1 MVINANDF
9 NVSAIHDKHIVI
21 IILLTTIAICCSG
34 CTTTPLIG
42 GSVNHNKLMDGVYE
56 GSYKGGPNKALV
68 KVTIKDNTI
77 VHIQIVEHW
86 ALKGKKAELPILKRI
101 IERQSTKVDAVSGA
115 TNSSRVIMNAVQ
127 RAIEKAYEN

>member
-1 MVINANDF
+1 
-9 NVSAIHDKHIVI
+9 
-21 IILLTTIAICCSG
+21 
-34 CTTTPLIG
+34 
-42 GSVNHNKLMDGVYE
+42 MDGVYE